1 MIVDLEVVVGRGGG
15 SHTGGDVGREDH
27 GDGM

>member
-1 MIVDLEVVVGRGGG
+1 MIVDLEMVVGRGGG
-15 SHTGGDVGREDH
+15 SHTGGDVGREGH